1 MMTKYI
7 FEETQ
12 IGSHITTN
20 FICIDRTDS
29 VKEAMNQLLVQA
41 RKHFILLNRTELIT
55 EYLNLKN
62 FLQQK
67 KKTVWKHLL

>member
-41 RKHFILLNRTELIT
+41 RNQSVSYKHLKLPTTNRVYISVVAVSL
-55 EYLNLKN
+55 
-62 FLQQK
+62 K
-67 KKTVWKHLL
+67 KKIF

>member
-41 RKHFILLNRTELIT
+41 RNHDNIETLYIIEPD
-55 EYLNLKN
+55 
-62 FLQQK
+62 
-67 KKTVWKHLL
+67 